1 MDDHQLTDAL
11 SGAPPQPP
19 DILPA
24 ELDEAT
30 AAAPRL
36 DLRQPTWYLVL
47 VLAVP
52 ALLQQMLVLA
62 VSLSDRWLAGHAHA
76 ADPDEQIALQAAQT

>member
-24 ELDEAT
+24 EPDEAT

-36 DLRQPTWYLVL
+36 DLRQPIWYLVL

-52 ALLQQMLVLA
+52 ALLQQMLAVLEEC
-62 VSLSDRWLAGHAHA
+62 SDFL
-76 ADPDEQIALQAAQT
+76 D